1 MKIAVSGKGGVG
13 KTTFAALLI
22 KTLSEKGKRVL
33 AIDADPDANLA
44 VALGISHPE
53 SIVPISEMKELIK
66 ERTGAEAGSVGAY
79 FKLNPKVDDL
89 PEKCSVELDGVK
101 FMRLGGVQKGGG
113 GCICPSSTL
122 LRVLVSHILLARD
135 EAVVMDMEAG
145 IEHLARGTA
154 SAVDKLIVVVEP
166 GRRSV
171 ETAQNIK
178 KLASEIGLHR
188 IFLLGNKIR
197 NQEDRQFLEAFVTGF
212 EWLGFLPFDNEI
224 IKCDLGGKSPF
235 DVETPAKK
243 IVEDIATAMIQEAPD
258 QERSHA
264 HEHTHVHEHEHEH
277 GGRAHTHAHI
287 HSHVHEHGHMH
298 IHDHGKNTHEHDH
311 GHDGDHGPHD
321 HGHDNE
327 KPPSN
332 K

>member
-22 KTLSEKGKRVL
+22 KALSKKGKRVL

-44 VALGISHPE
+44 VALGIDRPE
-53 SIVPISEMKELIK
+53 SIVPIGEMKELIK
-66 ERTGAEAGSVGAY
+66 ERTGAEAGSMGSY

-89 PEKCSVELDGVK
+89 PDKCSVEVDHIK
-101 FMRLGGVQKGGG
+101 FMRLGGVKKGGG

-171 ETAQNIK
+171 ETAHHIK
-178 KLASEIGLHR
+178 KLAGEIGLSR
-188 IFLLGNKIR
+188 VFLLGNKIR
-197 NQEDRQFLEAFVTGF
+197 HQDDRAFLEKFVTGF
-212 EWLGFLPFDNEI
+212 DWLGFLPYDDEI
-224 IKCDLGGKSPF
+224 IKCDLKGQSPY
-235 DVETPAKK
+235 DADTPAKE
-243 IVEDIATAMIQEAPD
+243 IVKDMVISLIDETPQQGHD
-258 QERSHA
+258 
-264 HEHTHVHEHEHEH
+264 HEHTHVHSHEHVH
-277 GGRAHTHAHI
+277 GQVVHQHDHVHRHVHAHG
-287 HSHVHEHGHMH
+287 HQHVHD
-298 IHDHGKNTHEHDH
+298 HDHSEEMHNHDHKPGSDHGSHDHEHND
-311 GHDGDHGPHD
+311 DK
-321 HGHDNE
+321 NRR
-327 KPPSN
+327 
-332 K
+332 